1 MEVSGFI
8 LREEGDFYYLDLRP
22 SEAEAEL
29 RSRASLAAGGSFTDS
44 PGSSSCLQS
53 RRPRPQSRKS

>member
-22 SEAEAEL
+22 SEVEAE
-29 RSRASLAAGGSFTDS
+29 GG
-44 PGSSSCLQS
+44 
-53 RRPRPQSRKS
+53 